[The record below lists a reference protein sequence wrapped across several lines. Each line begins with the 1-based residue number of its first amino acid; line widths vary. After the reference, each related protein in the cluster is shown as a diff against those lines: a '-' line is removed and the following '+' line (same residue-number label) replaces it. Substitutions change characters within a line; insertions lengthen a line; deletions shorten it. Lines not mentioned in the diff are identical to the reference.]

1 VSANNNKERA
11 RGKNVN
17 HQYASRL
24 KARLPKFNFLSLPSL
39 WGRRHGNF
47 RDTNFSRS
55 LSLAALQS
63 HKTRRSQTDDEFWKR
78 LVDENDGG
86 VKSTRVYI
94 ILTSPPAKPDMS
106 RITSRWWSLNRNFF
120 VSASFST
127 IILGESFTTAFV
139 VAHRLLDDVFCL
151 GCLAVNNACGK
162 DVLLE
167 SVNIFWVSKRCV
179 VVGGGVLIFWGTW
192 ATNKQTKEKNF
203 WMCSRPY

>member
-1 VSANNNKERA
+1 MSCCFKIEFFPGEREREKEKEVSTEHTSGARVVSANNNKERA
-11 RGKNVN
+11 RGKNVK

-106 RITSRWWSLNRNFF
+106 RITSRW
-120 VSASFST
+120 
-127 IILGESFTTAFV
+127 
-139 VAHRLLDDVFCL
+139 
-151 GCLAVNNACGK
+151 
-162 DVLLE
+162 
-167 SVNIFWVSKRCV
+167 
-179 VVGGGVLIFWGTW
+179 
-192 ATNKQTKEKNF
+192 
-203 WMCSRPY
+203 